1 MINSVSAQTIEFLFS
16 ALLGLYLGVLFD
28 VIRTVRTYMPKKRW
42 ITAIFDALFWL
53 VAVISL
59 LGFVMTV
66 SGGKMRWYVLA
77 GAFSGGFV
85 YMAALSEIVYKV
97 LVCVIAAMKKVL
109 HLITKP
115 VYLLL
120 GCIWRGAKKT
130 EHKAEAR
137 LRERVKIRRMKKR
150 KAVCDG
156 SKKKKK
162 KSGSVS

>member
-77 GAFSGGFV
+77 GAFCGGFV

-130 EHKAEAR
+130 EHKAEVR

>member
-77 GAFSGGFV
+77 GAFCGGFV